1 MQEEDIEFL
10 EFCVRQ
16 GALKFG
22 SFTLKSG
29 RVSPYFF
36 NAGAFSSGYA
46 THMLS
51 KFFARKIANTLQPQ
65 SYDVVFGPAYKGI
78 PLAVGTCSAL
88 YFEHQIGKEWC
99 FNRKEAKLHGD
110 AGVFVGAKIVDGLG
124 VVMLDDVFTT
134 GGAKEEAIAQLS
146 SVAKVRL
153 VGVFIMLN
161 RQEKNEHGEDAIAA
175 FERKHGTKVHSLAS
189 ASGMFEALR
198 GRKINGGVPVDEKV
212 YAQFVEYKKKYG
224 V

>member
-1 MQEEDIEFL
+1 MQGEDLEFL

-46 THMLS
+46 TYMLS
-51 KFFARKIANTLQPQ
+51 KFFAKKIASTLK
-65 SYDVVFGPAYKGI
+65 SEEYDVVFGPAYKGI
-78 PLAVGTCSAL
+78 PLAVGACSAL
-88 YFEHQIGKEWC
+88 YEGHKIGKLWC

-110 AGVFVGAKIVDGLG
+110 AGVFVGAKIVDGMG
-124 VVMLDDVFTT
+124 IAMLDDVFTT
-134 GGAKEEAIAQLS
+134 GGAKEEAIEQLA
-146 SVAKVRL
+146 SVAKVKIA
-153 VGVFIMLN
+153 GVFIMLD
-161 RQEKNEHGEDAIAA
+161 RQEKNEQGENAIGA
-175 FERKHGTKVHSLAS
+175 FEKKYGTRVHALAS

-212 YAQFVEYKKKYG
+212 YSQFVQYKKQYG
-224 V
+224 I